1 MRFEKTALLGALLF
15 AFSANAQ
22 DVMVDLSVLDD
33 LDTPYNIDSK
43 PLFPVLDKESIKKKI
58 VKPKVEAKKEIVKP
72 VVKDDTKFKAPIV
85 EIKPLDDDIV
95 VVDVEPVSKPR
106 QPDKATVIYQPK
118 PVEAKPEPVV
128 AEQPKPVEAKPE
140 PVVVEQ
146 PKPVEAKPEPVVV
159 EQPKP
164 VEAKPEPVVVE
175 QPKPVEAKPEPVVV
189 EQPKP
194 VEAKPEP
201 VVVPPVVTK
210 DSKLLIEEPKAVTKA
225 DNVIKF
231 AEGVDELNE
240 EQKVQISAIVA
251 KYQNGPKN
259 KIAIYSYNLDD
270 GVDSFKKKRISLNR
284 AVEVRSYL
292 LKKGYKN
299 FSIKVININSVS
311 DKLNTVELKE
321 I

>member
-159 EQPKP
+159 
-164 VEAKPEPVVVE
+164 
-175 QPKPVEAKPEPVVV
+175 
-189 EQPKP
+189 
-194 VEAKPEP
+194 
-201 VVVPPVVTK
+201 PPVVTK

>member
-43 PLFPVLDKESIKKKI
+43 PLFPVLDKEAIKKKI
-58 VKPKVEAKKEIVKP
+58 VKPKVEVKKEIVEP
-72 VVKDDTKFKAPIV
+72 VVKDDTKFKAPTV

-106 QPDKATVIYQPK
+106 QPEKATVIYQPK

-128 AEQPKPVEAKPE
+128 
-140 PVVVEQ
+140 VEQ
-146 PKPVEAKPEPVVV
+146 L
-159 EQPKP
+159 
-164 VEAKPEPVVVE
+164 
-175 QPKPVEAKPEPVVV
+175 
-189 EQPKP
+189 KP

-201 VVVPPVVTK
+201 VVVPPVETK

-251 KYQNGPKN
+251 NYQNGPKN

>member
-33 LDTPYNIDSK
+33 LDTPYHIDSK

-106 QPDKATVIYQPK
+106 QPEKAAVIY
-118 PVEAKPEPVV
+118 
-128 AEQPKPVEAKPE
+128 QPKPVEAKPE

-164 VEAKPEPVVVE
+164 VEAKPEPVVAE
-175 QPKPVEAKPEPVVV
+175 QPKS
-189 EQPKP
+189 

-201 VVVPPVVTK
+201 VVVPPVETK

-231 AEGVDELNE
+231 AEGVDELSE

-251 KYQNGPKN
+251 NYQNGPKN

-311 DKLNTVELKE
+311 DKINTVELKE